1 MQIIANKIALPE
13 RVSQLSR
20 PRLLKLLEEGLESR
34 AATVM
39 CGRAGT
45 GKSLL
50 AAEFARQC
58 RRHIAWFKVD
68 GADDQP
74 AVFFHYLLESIRAHR
89 PRFCEKWEKT
99 FRLSENE
106 NDLRLF
112 AEYFAGELQEHQG
125 EPMLIV
131 LDDLHQVYDADWV
144 APFFSRLVSLL
155 PRDVHL
161 LICGRSLPPG
171 PLWRLRSKQVLAV
184 VDESVLAFTED
195 ETRQLL
201 KGDEAGQSVAE
212 VMKDSRGRAARVDEF
227 AGRSRRFAG
236 LPFTQKTWLT

>member
-1 MQIIANKIALPE
+1 MNKIALPQQ
-13 RVSQLSR
+13 VTQLSR
-20 PRLLKLLEEGLESR
+20 PRLLNRLSDGLESR
-34 AATVM
+34 AATVI

-50 AAEFARQC
+50 AAEFARHC
-58 RRHIAWFKVD
+58 RRQVAWFKVD
-68 GADDQP
+68 GSDDHP
-74 AVFFHYLLESIRAHR
+74 EVFFRYLLESIRSHR
-89 PRFCEKWEKT
+89 PKFCEKWDKI

-112 AEYFAGELQEHQG
+112 AEYFAGQLQEHAG

-184 VDESVLAFTED
+184 VDESALAFTED

-201 KGDEAGQSVAE
+201 NGDDTGRSVSD
-212 VMKDSRGRAARVDEF
+212 VLKDSRGRAALVDEF
-227 AGRSRRFAG
+227 VGRSRRFAG
-236 LPFTQKTWLT
+236 YA